1 MPTQLCTNIGR
12 RSGMIALQ
20 TTTGDKGVYA
30 LGPGK
35 ASYEFQFSD
44 LIARQCRTRE
54 IVAFY
59 PKTLTTAPSASRSR
73 QKL

>member
-12 RSGMIALQ
+12 RSGMVALQ
-20 TTTGDKGVYA
+20 TATSDKRVYA
-30 LGPGK
+30 LGLGK

-44 LIARQCRTRE
+44 LITRQCRTRQ

-59 PKTLTTAPSASRSR
+59 PKTLTTAPSASRSW